1 LIPGAKSSG
10 GGGGNRRAA
19 RGNFGPVGDDAAWD
33 TRGYYEEEAEI
44 GLDPPRTGGLGSS
57 TGGGGMGGNVP
68 QINTTNTSGHYGQSR
83 SGGTYDSDPESPP
96 RGRSRSRSPRYSVED
111 QRQGQFVAQQSS
123 QQQQQGVRGVGGEN
137 PFSDRH
143 EMNDGFGKPVG
154 VQGGSGLVG
163 DSPTSMHAERKSL
176 FREGSI

>member
-1 LIPGAKSSG
+1 LIPGGKNKNSG
-10 GGGGNRRAA
+10 NNRAG

-44 GLDPPRTGGLGSS
+44 GLDPPRSGAGGSAGNGGSI
-57 TGGGGMGGNVP
+57 P
-68 QINTTNTSGHYGQSR
+68 QINTSNTSSGHYNQSR
-83 SGGTYDSDPESPP
+83 SGGGGYDSDPESPP

-111 QRQGQFVAQQSS
+111 QRQGRFVAQQ
-123 QQQQQGVRGVGGEN
+123 QQQQTGRGRGVGGEN

-163 DSPTSMHAERKSL
+163 DSPTSAHAERKSL
-176 FREGSI
+176 FREETF